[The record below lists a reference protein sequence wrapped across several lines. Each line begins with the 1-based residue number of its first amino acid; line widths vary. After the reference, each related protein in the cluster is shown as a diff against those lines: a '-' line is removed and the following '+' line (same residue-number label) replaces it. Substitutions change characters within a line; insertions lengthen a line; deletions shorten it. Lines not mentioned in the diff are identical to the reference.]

1 MTRDK
6 DIGKILRSRRLE
18 LGMTQEQVALKLGM
32 SIHQYQRYEYG
43 EHRFPSA
50 TCLSSTRLSYCRSAK
65 TNKTAKSAFRYY
77 QRADLLFCQNVTHVH

>member
-43 EHRFPSA
+43 EHRFP
-50 TCLSSTRLSYCRSAK
+50 TRLSYCRSAK

>member
-43 EHRFPSA
+43 EHRFPNIPMRIGLRVC
-50 TCLSSTRLSYCRSAK
+50 TVLELDP
-65 TNKTAKSAFRYY
+65 FE
-77 QRADLLFCQNVTHVH
+77 LLPISKDE

>member
-43 EHRFPSA
+43 ERRFPNIPMRIGLRVCTVLELDPFELRPFS
-50 TCLSSTRLSYCRSAK
+50 K
-65 TNKTAKSAFRYY
+65 
-77 QRADLLFCQNVTHVH
+77 DE

>member
-43 EHRFPSA
+43 EHRFPVC
-50 TCLSSTRLSYCRSAK
+50 TVLELDP
-65 TNKTAKSAFRYY
+65 FE
-77 QRADLLFCQNVTHVH
+77 LLPVSKDE

>member
-43 EHRFPSA
+43 EHRFPEARDEHSPIPA
-50 TCLSSTRLSYCRSAK
+50 LRIR
-65 TNKTAKSAFRYY
+65 
-77 QRADLLFCQNVTHVH
+77 RAQVSEYSDENRASGLHRA

>member
-43 EHRFPSA
+43 EHRFPQVSEH
-50 TCLSSTRLSYCRSAK
+50 SDED
-65 TNKTAKSAFRYY
+65 
-77 QRADLLFCQNVTHVH
+77 RASGLHRA

>member
-6 DIGKILRSRRLE
+6 NIGKILRSRRLE

-43 EHRFPSA
+43 EHRFPNIPMRIGLRVC
-50 TCLSSTRLSYCRSAK
+50 TVLELDP
-65 TNKTAKSAFRYY
+65 FE
-77 QRADLLFCQNVTHVH
+77 LLPVSKDE

>member
-6 DIGKILRSRRLE
+6 DIGKGKILRSRRLE

-43 EHRFPSA
+43 EHRFPNIPMRIGLRVC
-50 TCLSSTRLSYCRSAK
+50 TVLELDP
-65 TNKTAKSAFRYY
+65 FE
-77 QRADLLFCQNVTHVH
+77 LLPVSKDE

>member
-43 EHRFPSA
+43 EHRFPEHSDED
-50 TCLSSTRLSYCRSAK
+50 
-65 TNKTAKSAFRYY
+65 
-77 QRADLLFCQNVTHVH
+77 RASGL

>member
-1 MTRDK
+1 MTREK

-43 EHRFPSA
+43 EHRFPNIPMRIGLRVC
-50 TCLSSTRLSYCRSAK
+50 TVLELDP
-65 TNKTAKSAFRYY
+65 FE
-77 QRADLLFCQNVTHVH
+77 LLPVSKDE